1 MTGTVPTRTRIMT
14 IAREAILAKGFDATS
29 IEEIVTAAEITKGGF
44 FYHFPDK
51 NALAIA
57 LIEEYIAEEDA
68 LFDQITAEAEA
79 LADDPLE
86 TILIFL
92 KRMAQVLDDIPS
104 GHPGCLVA
112 TFAYQERLFRSD
124 VVEANRRAVTR
135 WRERFAAMFRAVEAM
150 RPPREQIPADDL
162 ADMVTTTVEGGLV
175 VSKAMGDPKVTVRQL
190 LALRR
195 LIKQL
200 YAPVLQ

>member
-1 MTGTVPTRTRIMT
+1 MAGTVPTRTRIMT
-14 IAREAILAKGFDATS
+14 IARESILAKGFDATS
-29 IEEIVTAAEITKGGF
+29 IEEIVAAAEITKGGF

-57 LIEEYIAEEDA
+57 LIEEYVAEEDA
-68 LFDQITAEAEA
+68 LFDKIAAEAET

-86 TILIFL
+86 AILIFL

-124 VVEANRRAVTR
+124 VIEANRRAVTR
-135 WRERFAAMFRAVEAM
+135 WRERFAGMFRDVEAM
-150 RPPREQIPADDL
+150 RPPREPISAEDL

-175 VSKAMGDPKVTVRQL
+175 VSKAIGDPKVTVRQL